1 MGISEASAFERNLKG
16 GYQMSVLHLLWIV
29 PLAASIGGLAVG
41 VVAAAA
47 DADERL
53 NGGRDE

>member
-1 MGISEASAFERNLKG
+1 
-16 GYQMSVLHLLWIV
+16 MSVLHLLWIV

-41 VVAAAA
+41 VMVAAA
-47 DADERL
+47 DADERW

>member
-1 MGISEASAFERNLKG
+1 
-16 GYQMSVLHLLWIV
+16 MSILHLLWIV
-29 PLAASIGGLAVG
+29 PLAASIGGLTVG

-47 DADERL
+47 DADERW